1 MVKDKVLIF
10 GNGQI
15 GNFYQDFFNKKGIVS
30 KIADSDITKINEV
43 KKAVEEY
50 SPSVVINTAA
60 KTNLEWCS
68 ENKLEAFNVNVLG
81 ADNIAQVCD
90 EKNIYF
96 IHFSSGCIFQSKDEK
111 DVKKENDE
119 PDPAAYYAWNK
130 VWSEQLI
137 QFEKSDSFK
146 YLILRPRQPISAQVH
161 YKNMLMKLLTFVK
174 FVDTP
179 NTGTVIEDLM
189 EWTLHILEKK
199 PVGIL
204 HVANEGWTTP
214 YEIGLLLKKHV
225 LPSLEVN
232 KISKEELDKLTP
244 NKRVDTILNVDK
256 LKKIGVEVKPYKQR
270 LEEIIIDLAKNIKL
284 SKKDY
289 LQEQLDKTVEQS
301 KSRTVV
307 NNHWKDLLN

>member
-1 MVKDKVLIF
+1 MSKDKILIF

-15 GNFYQDFFNKKGIVS
+15 GNFYLELFKERNIEAN
-30 KIADSDITKINEV
+30 IAESDITKKSEV
-43 KKAVEEY
+43 EKAIKNN
-50 SPSVVINTAA
+50 SPTVVINTAA

-90 EKNIYF
+90 ENDIYF
-96 IHFSSGCIFQSKDEK
+96 VHFSSGCIFQSKDEN
-111 DVKKENDE
+111 DIKKETDT

-130 VWSEQLI
+130 VWSEELI
-137 QFEKSDSFK
+137 QFEKTKNFC

-189 EWTLHILEKK
+189 DWTLKILEMK
-199 PVGIL
+199 PTGIL

-214 YEIGLLLKKHV
+214 YEIGLLLKKHI

-232 KISKEELDKLTP
+232 KISKEELDELTP

-256 LKKIGVEVKPYKQR
+256 LKNMGIEVRSYKER
-270 LEEIIIDLAKNIKL
+270 LEEIIIDLSNNIKN
-284 SKKDY
+284 SDKEY
-289 LQEQLDKTVEQS
+289 LKEQLDKTVEQS
-301 KSRTVV
+301 KSRTIV
-307 NNHWKDLLN
+307 NEVWKDLLK